1 MNAKQLSQMIAPTI
15 NFNNAIWRVEGAT
28 TGINS
33 IDGEVRLKLD
43 CRKIYPQTENRYSRL
58 VSLCCQDLAEAINRK
73 PRPRVPEIK
82 KVIFN
87 DPATIVIW
95 EDNTKTVVKCGE
107 DETFDPEK
115 GLAMA
120 ISKKALGNC
129 GQYFETFKKWTDP
142 YYEEEADSITDALTN
157 WADTFFGSKE

>member
-1 MNAKQLSQMIAPTI
+1 MNAKQLSQMIMPTI
-15 NFNNAIWRVEGAT
+15 KFNNAIWRVESAT
-28 TGINS
+28 TDANS

-43 CRKIYPQTENRYSRL
+43 CKKIYPQTETDYSRF
-58 VSLCCQDLAEAINRK
+58 VMHIRDLTEAINPK
-73 PRPRVPEIK
+73 PRPLVPEIK

-87 DPATIVIW
+87 NPATIVFW
-95 EDNTKTVVKCGE
+95 ADNTKTVVKCGE

-129 GQYFETFKKWTDP
+129 GSYFDTFKKWTDP
-142 YYEEEADSITDALTN
+142 YYEDEANSVAETLTN
-157 WADTFFGSKE
+157 WANAVFGSKE

>member
-1 MNAKQLSQMIAPTI
+1 MNAKQLSNMIAPTI

-28 TGINS
+28 TSADS
-33 IDGEVRLKLD
+33 IDGDVRLKLD
-43 CRKIYPQTENRYSRL
+43 CRKIYPQTETDYSRF
-58 VSLCCQDLAEAINRK
+58 VMHIRDLTEAINPK
-73 PRPRVPEIK
+73 PRPLVPEIK

-87 DPATIVIW
+87 NPATIVIW
-95 EDNTKTVVKCGE
+95 GDNTKTVVKRGE

-129 GQYFETFKKWTDP
+129 GSYFETFKKWTEP
-142 YYEEEADSITDALTN
+142 YYEDEADSIAETLTN
-157 WADTFFGSKE
+157 WANVVFGSKE